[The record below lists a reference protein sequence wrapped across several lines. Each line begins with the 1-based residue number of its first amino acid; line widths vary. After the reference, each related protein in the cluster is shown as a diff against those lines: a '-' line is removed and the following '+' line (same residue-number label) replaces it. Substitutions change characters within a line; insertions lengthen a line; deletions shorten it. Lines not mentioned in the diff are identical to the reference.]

1 MSTYYVTF
9 YFLNGQNQLI
19 IQCFFCAVT
28 FEVLKT
34 RVKEINAYTREHFE
48 PIRCD
53 LNMYCAEAVE
63 VAKDPLVFH
72 NFRPE

>member
-1 MSTYYVTF
+1 MDKI
-9 YFLNGQNQLI
+9 QLI

-53 LNMYCAEAVE
+53 LNMYCAEALE
-63 VAKDPLVFH
+63 VVKDPLVFH

>member
-1 MSTYYVTF
+1 MLLFIFSM
-9 YFLNGQNQLI
+9 NKIQLV

-63 VAKDPLVFH
+63 VVKDPLVFH